1 MMINI
6 LIVDDHVLFREGL
19 SSLFRS
25 QSDFNVM
32 GEAGS
37 VREAITL
44 ALHLRPDVI
53 LMDFSMPDGTG
64 LDATREILVEH
75 PKAKI
80 VFLTMHE
87 DDERLFAAIRAGAK
101 GFLVKNI
108 PVTQL
113 LEMLRG
119 LQAGE
124 APISRSMTTRILEAF
139 SHTDSQKV
147 DEGSALEQ
155 LTDREKEVLI
165 EMGRG
170 GTNREIANRLF
181 ISDNTV
187 KNHIH
192 NILEKLGLS
201 NRREVIRYAQQ
212 RGLISA
218 PPPGSSS
225 NNPKR

>member
-1 MMINI
+1 MINI

-25 QSDFNVM
+25 QPDFNVM

-75 PKAKI
+75 PGAKI

-87 DDERLFAAIRAGAK
+87 DDERLFAAIRVGAK
-101 GFLVKNI
+101 GYLVKNI

-113 LEMLRG
+113 LESLRG
-119 LQAGE
+119 LQVGE
-124 APISRSMTTRILEAF
+124 APISRTMTTRILEAF
-139 SHTDSQKV
+139 SQTDSQKV
-147 DEGSALEQ
+147 DDGSALEQ
-155 LTDREKEVLI
+155 LTERETEVLL
-165 EMGRG
+165 ELGRG

-192 NILEKLGLS
+192 NILEKLGFS

-212 RGLISA
+212 RGLIGSSS
-218 PPPGSSS
+218 PGSSS
-225 NNPKR
+225 DKPTL